1 MNEWAESRL
10 KSILKEPLL
19 YGLNESAE
27 EDRTDWPRY
36 IRITDFDDFNNLS
49 DDTFRSLS
57 PLKAKD
63 AWLKNGDIL
72 FARSG
77 ATAGKT
83 YLYSSLPN
91 GACYAGYLIRARLSQ
106 KKVFPNFLSY
116 FTKSFVYENW
126 KNRVNIQTT
135 IQNISAEKYYQM
147 PFRYPDLDTQR
158 RIVTYL
164 DSHVTS
170 IDKRV
175 SLLTTKR
182 DHYLRL
188 KTAIINRAVTQGL
201 NPEVKMKDS
210 GIEWIGM
217 IPEQWNI
224 SRVKTDFSLHGR
236 IGWNGLRSEEF
247 DTFSYAYLVT
257 GQDFN
262 SKQIDW
268 SKCYQINEERFRED
282 PYIQIDNGDILI
294 TKDGTIGKIAIVDNL
309 DKPACLNSGIFLMR
323 SLHHFKYSQQY
334 MYWLLNSSIMKT
346 YIKITQI
353 GSTIA
358 HLYQNVFERM
368 IIVCPPF
375 SEQQA
380 IASYLDEKC
389 TKIDAIVENLN
400 QQIEKHKLLKRALI
414 NEVITGQRAV

>member
-201 NPEVKMKDS
+201 NPEVKMKDT
-210 GIEWIGM
+210 GVEWIGM
-217 IPEQWNI
+217 IPEHWEVKRGKDLGDIEHGISYTPDDLRDEGEGILVLRAGNIQNSVLSFEDNAFVCKHRIPLGKYIKKGDIIICGTNGSLALVGKSAVASSDYNI
-224 SRVKTDFSLHGR
+224 SFGSFML
-236 IGWNGLRSEEF
+236 
-247 DTFSYAYLVT
+247 
-257 GQDFN
+257 
-262 SKQIDW
+262 
-268 SKCYQINEERFRED
+268 RFRVRQN
-282 PYIQIDNGDILI
+282 PFFIQSQLAQLVDLYRGLFA
-294 TKDGTIGKIAIVDNL
+294 TTTINQLTISQ
-309 DKPACLNSGIFLMR
+309 LNNMR
-323 SLHHFKYSQQY
+323 FF
-334 MYWLLNSSIMKT
+334 I
-346 YIKITQI
+346 
-353 GSTIA
+353 
-358 HLYQNVFERM
+358 
-368 IIVCPPF
+368 PPL

-414 NEVITGQRAV
+414 NEVITGQRVV